1 MASQQNVSKSNRPIS
16 FVGMNVNQV
25 KSELAAQLSNQEQL
39 LAKLGTSQI
48 SRNAFLKQSD
58 MIRKELQ
65 DLNKYNQQDELPTEI
80 REKLETL
87 ANEFQHIKATKVSN
101 KKNQLCILSIIFI
114 YFASFRAQIPSLLY
128 YLLHQLTVHL
138 LNNELNMQMEIN
150 VTQISSSPQR
160 LVKDY
165 SLK

>member
-80 REKLETL
+80 REKLEAL

-101 KKNQLCILSIIFI
+101 KKNQVCV
-114 YFASFRAQIPSLLY
+114 Y
-128 YLLHQLTVHL
+128 YL
-138 LNNELNMQMEIN
+138 
-150 VTQISSSPQR
+150 
-160 LVKDY
+160 
-165 SLK
+165 